1 MSFYNTGNPVPSIDP
16 RDLDDN
22 AKHIDELVNSTLPT
36 FTDRLGTER
45 RTLAGIEADADAI
58 VLRDELAEPDGA
70 ELVGWSRKYPLKPA
84 TSVDYILSLQ
94 PISIWEKQFTDLI
107 TDKPDINDPQTWDWS
122 PAIQSA
128 SNLIRSRFNAFG
140 PGIQNVIDFPGG
152 RYKVKSQVIISA
164 FVKIRSLGMVVFET
178 EVAGDAAFRFTPSAG
193 DYNSNSTIIFKQ
205 QWFRGPFING
215 TDGGI
220 TFHNRLAKPGTTAI
234 ELGPR
239 SDLGALSPFSRYSAC
254 HFNAE
259 NYAIGI
265 KFNRFRDYIGTFDC
279 VHLELNTESVVFGD
293 SSGANVLDSGE
304 NIHFLNSVFA
314 NAETSF
320 RWYCDGFDLNLTNC
334 SVDYVG
340 TVFRMSRLYKKVTWL
355 GGHVEGIGKERAHDG
370 IGGILLEES
379 VSSEDAGTQC
389 TVEIKGV
396 SGLTSPGN
404 MFRGSS
410 KVQLKLDYEYRKF
423 GTSSDNTPET
433 MFLVAPTIN
442 LRSKAI
448 VMQQRCTLPSW
459 AVNHQ
464 RNPTF
469 TLDTEG
475 STTSPIGY
483 TRVAG
488 GSASVIE
495 AASASSLG
503 GKAIKITGSA
513 SGNYYIL
520 DSNEKMP
527 CAPGDA
533 VLANLFAKIPAD
545 VTAAQM
551 SITCRLQFFSVADE
565 VLLTTGEVS
574 NDMGASELVPDA
586 WTAHVWARQAIAP
599 LGTSYYKARFGI
611 TGVGMNS
618 RITYITG
625 LYSTILK

>member
-1 MSFYNTGNPVPSIDP
+1 MALARLGSPLLYDEVTGDIVGYKDP
-16 RDLDDN
+16 DGSEVFFG
-22 AKHIDELVNSTLPT
+22 A
-36 FTDRLGTER
+36 FTDKLKSDLSDISDPLKG
-45 RTLAGIEADADAI
+45 AGM
-58 VLRDELAEPDGA
+58 
-70 ELVGWSRKYPLKPA
+70 VGFSRSYPLKPA
-84 TSVDYILSLQ
+84 TNVGYFLSTQ
-94 PISIWEKQFTDLI
+94 PVNIWEKSFTDLI
-107 TDKPDINDPQTWDWS
+107 VDKPDPNDSQTWDWA
-122 PAIQSA
+122 PAIQAA
-128 SNLIRSRFNAFG
+128 SNFVRTRFNTYG
-140 PGIQNVIDFPGG
+140 PGTQTVIDFPGG
-152 RYKVKSQVIISA
+152 RYKVKSQVVISV

-215 TDGGI
+215 TAGGI
-220 TFHNRLAKPGTTAI
+220 TFHNRLAKAGTTAI

-239 SDLGALSPFSRYSAC
+239 TDTGALSPFSRYSAC

-265 KFNRFRDYIGTFDC
+265 KFNRFRNYIGTFES

-293 SSGANVLDSGE
+293 SSGANVVDAGE
-304 NIHFLNSVFA
+304 NIQFISSIFA

-320 RWYCDGFDLNLTNC
+320 RWYCDGFDLNLVDC

-340 TVFRMSRLYKKVTWL
+340 TVFRMSRLYKKVTWI

-379 VSSEDAGTQC
+379 FSSEDAGTQC
-389 TVEIKGV
+389 TVELKGV
-396 SGLTSPGN
+396 SGLTSPGV

-433 MFLVAPTIN
+433 MFLVSPTIN

-448 VMQQRCTLPSW
+448 VMQQRATLPSW
-459 AVNHQ
+459 SVNHQ

-469 TLDTEG
+469 ALDTEG

-488 GSASVIE
+488 GSSSVIE

-503 GKAIKITGSA
+503 GKAIKITGAA
-513 SGNYYIL
+513 SGNYYIM
-520 DSNEKMP
+520 DSNDKMP
-527 CAPGDA
+527 CAPGDM
-533 VLANLFAKIPAD
+533 VIANLFAKIPAD

-551 SITCRLQFFSVADE
+551 SIACRLQFFSVADE
-565 VLLTTGEVS
+565 VLLTTSEVS
-574 NDMGASELVPDA
+574 NDMGASELVPDQ
-586 WTAHVWARQAIAP
+586 WTAHVWARQQVAP
-599 LGTSYYKARFGI
+599 PGAAYYKARFGI
-611 TGVGMNS
+611 SGVGMNS
-618 RITYITG
+618 RITYLTG